1 MATTRMFVDQQLL
14 LTIFLVVLLWSL
26 YARLRKQDFFRWWA
40 WAWTAFGGY
49 LCFGALALYLAP
61 AWTILRGS
69 LILTALVCGFLQIP
83 LLAFGAST
91 LRGPIKPRQVWLRAG
106 IWAALVASVLIFAA
120 ALAYRDRPMV
130 SFALR
135 TLPRTLALTASLF
148 FCAWVFLQKWH
159 RTGSVAA
166 VITGGFCSLYAF
178 DQMFYSS
185 VYLSQLVSRVP
196 VVSPVLLLS
205 QPLFAID
212 LVAECGISVGIVL
225 LLVEEYQRAEVALV
239 KTDAR
244 AEAVAES
251 NVALQAEITERNRM
265 EEALRESE
273 DRYRDLVEHSQD
285 LLCTHDLAGK
295 LLSCNPAPAR
305 VLGYEVAELLAIS
318 MRDIIAPEYRE
329 KFDEYLARMKTVGAD
344 KGQMAVITRTGERR
358 IWDYDNTL
366 RVEGVPFPI
375 VRGMAHDI
383 TERAQ
388 AERELRASEERF
400 RQLAENIHEVFY
412 LRDVPSHRLLYVSL
426 AYEQVWGRPCQ
437 SLYAAP
443 ESYLDAIHPED
454 REAAERSFASHV
466 PFVHEY
472 RIIRPDGSVRWIL
485 DRAFPVRNKKGQ
497 VYRLAGIAEDITER
511 KRAEQALQ
519 ESQATLAR
527 VTRIA
532 AMGELTASIAH
543 EINQPLAAVVANG
556 SASLRWLAI
565 QPPNLDEAR
574 EALTRVVGDAN
585 RASDVIARIRALLKK
600 APPPLEQLDAN
611 KEIREV
617 LALTASELLK
627 GGVTVQTELAADL
640 PVVLGDRVQLQQV
653 ILNLVM
659 NGIDAMSTIAG
670 RPRDL
675 LIKSVGSPEHVLIQV
690 QDSGSGLDPEDAECI
705 FEPFFTTKPQ
715 GIGMG
720 LSISRSIVEA
730 HGGRLWATPGSLHG
744 AIFQFTLPRADSSHE
759 RAA

>member
-1 MATTRMFVDQQLL
+1 MATTRMFVNQQLL

-49 LCFGALALYLAP
+49 LCFGALALHLAP
-61 AWTILRGS
+61 AWTLLRGS
-69 LILTALVCGFLQIP
+69 LVLATTACGFLQVP

-91 LRGPIKPRQVWLRAG
+91 LREPTKPRRFWLRVG
-106 IWAALVASVLIFAA
+106 ISAALAASAVIFVA
-120 ALAYRDRPMV
+120 ALAYRDKPMV

-135 TLPRTLALTASLF
+135 SLPRTLALTASLL
-148 FCAWVFLQKWH
+148 FCAWVFLKRRH
-159 RTGSVAA
+159 ATGSVAA

-178 DQMFYSS
+178 DQAFYSS
-185 VYLSQLVSRVP
+185 VYLSQLVSFFP
-196 VVSPVLLLS
+196 ALSPALLLS
-205 QPLFAID
+205 QSFFWVD
-212 LVAECGISVGIVL
+212 LIAECGISLGIVL
-225 LLVEEYQRAEVALV
+225 LLLEEYQRAEVALA

-244 AEAVAES
+244 VEAIAES
-251 NVALQAEITERNRM
+251 NVALQAEIRDRNRM
-265 EEALRESE
+265 KEALREGE

-305 VLGYEVAELLAIS
+305 VLGYEVAELLAIP

-344 KGQMAVITRTGERR
+344 KGLMAVITRTGERR

-383 TERAQ
+383 TERMQ

-412 LRDVPSHRLLYVSL
+412 LTDVPSRRLLYVSP
-426 AYEQVWGRPCQ
+426 AYEQVWGSPCRN
-437 SLYAAP
+437 LYETP
-443 ESYLDAIHPED
+443 ESFLDAIHPED
-454 REAAERSFASHV
+454 REVAQRSFASHV
-466 PFVHEY
+466 AFAHEY
-472 RIIRPDGSVRWIL
+472 RIIRPDGGVRWIL
-485 DRAFPVRNKKGQ
+485 DRAFPVRDKKGQ
-497 VYRLAGIAEDITER
+497 FYRLAGIAEDITER

-519 ESQATLAR
+519 ESQAALAR

-600 APPPLEQLDAN
+600 APPPLERLDTN

-617 LALTASELLK
+617 LALTASDLLK
-627 GGVTVQTELAADL
+627 GGVTVQTELAADI
-640 PVVLGDRVQLQQV
+640 PTVLGDRVQLQQV
-653 ILNLVM
+653 ILNLIM
-659 NGIDAMSTIAG
+659 NGIDAMSMITD
-670 RPRDL
+670 RSRDL
-675 LIKSVGSPEHVLIQV
+675 LIKSARCPDGVLIQV
-690 QDSGSGLDPEDAECI
+690 QDSGSGFDPEDADSI

-715 GIGMG
+715 GMGMG

-744 AIFQFTLPRADSSHE
+744 AIFQFTLPGADSSNE